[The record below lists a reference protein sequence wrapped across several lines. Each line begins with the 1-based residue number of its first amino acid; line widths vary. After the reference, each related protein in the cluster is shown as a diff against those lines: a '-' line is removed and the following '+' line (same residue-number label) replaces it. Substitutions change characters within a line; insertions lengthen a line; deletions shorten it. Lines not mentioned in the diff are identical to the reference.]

1 MLTTKEILGKD
12 IYELNRK
19 HYDMLKKEVT
29 DENVTWILGAG
40 ISAPAGLPNWTT
52 LLAKM
57 WARLSE
63 LENEMPLN
71 HEVEEG
77 ESSRA
82 QNTGRCRRQ
91 KVIQHIIQ

>member
-1 MLTTKEILGKD
+1 MLMTKEILGKD

-52 LLAKM
+52 LLAK
-57 WARLSE
+57 
-63 LENEMPLN
+63 
-71 HEVEEG
+71 
-77 ESSRA
+77 
-82 QNTGRCRRQ
+82 
-91 KVIQHIIQ
+91 